1 MLIREVTDRLP
12 PSQISAPEPLPTP
25 QDIDEIEQLIGS
37 IDPKQETAQSLVNK
51 LNTWMKEHPIID
63 RVTDLIPQTRMVK
76 AVAHAIDALEQGNYK
91 QALNSV
97 AGVVGGTAATL
108 AKGVNVAHALSQND
122 PLQAVQSLGGNAGK
136 VAKGYNMGQN
146 LASGQSL
153 QDLRRLA
160 GIDAQEPAPITSY
173 DPTTVK

>member
-12 PSQISAPEPLPTP
+12 PSQISAPEPQPTP
-25 QDIDEIEQLIGS
+25 QDIDSIEQLIGT

-51 LNTWMKEHPIID
+51 LTTWMKEHPIID

-76 AVAHAIDALEQGNYK
+76 AVAQAIDALEQGDYK

-97 AGVVGGTAATL
+97 AGVVGGNVATL

-122 PLQAVQSLGGNAGK
+122 PLQAVQSLGGHAGK

-146 LASGQSL
+146 IASGQSL
-153 QDLRRLA
+153 QDLKRLA
-160 GIDAQEPAPITSY
+160 GIDGQAAAPIVNY

>member
-12 PSQISAPEPLPTP
+12 PSQISTPEPQPTP

-76 AVAHAIDALEQGNYK
+76 AVAQAIDALEQGNYR

>member
-12 PSQISAPEPLPTP
+12 PSQISAPESQPTP
-25 QDIDEIEQLIGS
+25 QDIDEIEQLIGT
-37 IDPKQETAQSLVNK
+37 IDSKQETAQSLVNK
-51 LNTWMKEHPIID
+51 LTTWMKEHPIID

-76 AVAHAIDALEQGNYK
+76 AVARAIDALEQGDYK

-97 AGVVGGTAATL
+97 ATVVGGNVATL

-122 PLQAVQSLGGNAGK
+122 PLQAVQSLGGGAGNL
-136 VAKGYNMGQN
+136 VKGYNMGQN
-146 LASGQSL
+146 LASGKTM

-160 GIDAQEPAPITSY
+160 GIDGQDPAPITNYQPNSFR
-173 DPTTVK
+173 

>member
-12 PSQISAPEPLPTP
+12 PSQISAPEPEPTP
-25 QDIDEIEQLIGS
+25 QEIDEIEELIGT

-51 LNTWMKEHPIID
+51 LTTWMEEHPIID

-76 AVAHAIDALEQGNYK
+76 AVARAIDALEQGNYR

-97 AGVVGGTAATL
+97 AGVVGGTVSTL
-108 AKGVNVAHALSQND
+108 AKGVNVAHALSKND
-122 PLQAVQSLGGNAGK
+122 PLQAVQSLGGSPGDLI
-136 VAKGYNMGQN
+136 KGYKMGQD
-146 LASGQSL
+146 LASGKSL
-153 QDLRRLA
+153 QDLKRLA
-160 GIDAQEPAPITSY
+160 GIDQQDPAPIINY